1 MQSINVK
8 KLQRCLHEL
17 RKYKQTK
24 KMKKKRDRVAEA
36 LVHELRVKYLFLYWR
51 NLVELGCKVKKF
63 EQVTDFLRQRIALT
77 KLRKF
82 KIFVTENER
91 VISFNRRPH
100 LAI

>member
-1 MQSINVK
+1 MQRIKVK

-17 RKYKQTK
+17 RKFKQTK

-36 LVHELRVKYLFLYWR
+36 LVHELRVKYMFLYWR

-63 EQVTDFLRQRIALT
+63 EQVTDLLRQRIALT

-82 KIFVTENER
+82 KIFVTEN
-91 VISFNRRPH
+91 
-100 LAI
+100 